1 MTNTAEKYALKEL
14 NLETT
19 FGGMG
24 KEVERDVPVI
34 DLTDFDQRREE
45 ITDQLW
51 QAATE
56 SQRTRAKA
64 HWRRLYPRLA
74 GSTTRWTQGKGP
86 LSGTWLTLLDIGWK
100 PVSATVWFTDVWSRG
115 SVVNVV

>member
-24 KEVERDVPVI
+24 REVEGDIPVI
-34 DLTDFDQRREE
+34 DLSDFEHRREE

-51 QAATE
+51 QAATDVGFFQLSNHGLELDLVKHAFGLSERFFALPE
-56 SQRTRAKA
+56 SSKQEFPLKKG
-64 HWRRLYPRLA
+64 LNA
-74 GSTTRWTQGKGP
+74 GW
-86 LSGTWLTLLDIGWK
+86 
-100 PVSATVWFTDVWSRG
+100 
-115 SVVNVV
+115 